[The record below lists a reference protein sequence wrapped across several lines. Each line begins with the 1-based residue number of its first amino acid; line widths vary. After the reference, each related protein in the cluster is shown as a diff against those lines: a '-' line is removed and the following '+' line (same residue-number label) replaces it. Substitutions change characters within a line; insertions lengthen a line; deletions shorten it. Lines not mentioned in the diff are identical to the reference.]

1 MSAKP
6 VEQSGKVVT
15 LNRRARHPRRG
26 AWTSATDK
34 LDARVADLERRLN
47 LFDRRLA
54 EFDRRYSRFPIGPV
68 LALAL
73 ICSIFAHAFLL
84 FGVGFTMPDPKS
96 LRDRAPSLDIVLVNA
111 KSQSKPAKA
120 DVLAQH
126 NLAGGGN
133 TDAKARAKSPLP
145 ALTRNT
151 DTTELRLAQ
160 KRVAQ
165 LEQEA
170 QRLLSR
176 KGTAEVVQSR
186 RQTGPV
192 TESTPEKGPVV
203 DSADLIQRSFATARL
218 EAQVSK
224 EWNAYQER
232 PRRKFIGARAQEY
245 RFARYVDDWRQKI
258 ERIGELNY
266 PQAARDSGVYGS
278 LVATVSIRANGTLER
293 IQIDRSSG
301 NRLLDDAARR
311 IVTLAAPFAAFPS
324 DIARDTDI
332 LHITRTWTFTRSD
345 QFVGQ

>member
-1 MSAKP
+1 MSAKR

-34 LDARVADLERRLN
+34 LDARVADLERRLG
-47 LFDRRLA
+47 A
-54 EFDRRYSRFPIGPV
+54 WDRRYAGLTIRARIGVSGTVSV
-68 LALAL
+68 LLHL
-73 ICSIFAHAFLL
+73 FLL
-84 FGVGFTMPDPKS
+84 FAVGFTMPDPKS
-96 LRDRAPSLDIVLVNA
+96 LQDRAPSLDIVLVNA

-203 DSADLIQRSFATARL
+203 DSADLIQRSFAIARL

-311 IVTLAAPFAAFPS
+311 IVTLAAPFAAFSS